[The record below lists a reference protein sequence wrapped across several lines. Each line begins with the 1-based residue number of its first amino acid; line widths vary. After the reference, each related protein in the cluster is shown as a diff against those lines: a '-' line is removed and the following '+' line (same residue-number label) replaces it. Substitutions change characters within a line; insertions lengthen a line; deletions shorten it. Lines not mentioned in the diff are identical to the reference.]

1 MRVLR
6 CSGHQCHQCLL
17 LVTKV
22 NHQMWSRGI
31 SVSCPW
37 ATSLQQGDVI
47 SKVIVLMAQAA
58 EAAPLA
64 HHEAERQHEEGAD
77 GRHDV
82 GYGHEG
88 RLVCLWD
95 VVATVF
101 HVRGDKRAFHC
112 CRPELI
118 VHWGKGRREW
128 AALIAIQQFGSY
140 NKKNFLVG
148 LEISPRG
155 GSKHLLPWRYEG
167 AGQKSLAR

>member
-1 MRVLR
+1 MRPR
-6 CSGHQCHQCLL
+6 E
-17 LVTKV
+17 T
-22 NHQMWSRGI
+22 

-37 ATSLQQGDVI
+37 AASLQQGDVI

-101 HVRGDKRAFHC
+101 HVWGDKWAFHR

-118 VHWGKGRREW
+118 VHMTSTDSKADSLSGPIKDDVE
-128 AALIAIQQFGSY
+128 ALHDHSSHHSA
-140 NKKNFLVG
+140 
-148 LEISPRG
+148 RG
-155 GSKHLLPWRYEG
+155 GL
-167 AGQKSLAR
+167 

>member
-1 MRVLR
+1 MRVSG
-6 CSGHQCHQCLL
+6 CSGHQCHQCLP

-22 NHQMWSRGI
+22 NHQMRPRET

-37 ATSLQQGDVI
+37 AASLQQGDVI

-101 HVRGDKRAFHC
+101 HVWGDKWAFHR

-118 VHWGKGRREW
+118 VHWGKGKREW
-128 AALIAIQQFGSY
+128 AALNVTQQFGSY
-140 NKKNFLVG
+140 DKKNCQVS
-148 LEISPRG
+148 LEMSPRG
-155 GSKHLLPWRYEG
+155 GSSPSFLG
-167 AGQKSLAR
+167 DI